1 MNQYH
6 KHPTAL
12 VESEKIGNRSRVRA
26 FARILP
32 GASIGAD
39 CEIGD
44 HVLVENQVVM
54 GDRVTVRHGVHL
66 CDGVTLEDDVFIGP
80 NATFTNNPLFAR
92 RGDAASGLATL
103 VQRGASI
110 GANATILPGLV
121 VGQNAMVCAGAVVT
135 RSVPAHA
142 VVVGN
147 PAVIENYVDTQAR
160 PTGVINPSVGSR
172 GDLPVFS
179 KVPRVRAHRLPI
191 ITDLRGSISV
201 GELDKGLPFPPKRY
215 FTVFNVPTR
224 EVRGEHAHRICHQ
237 FLVCVRG
244 QINLVV
250 DDGRDREELIMDSPG
265 VGVHVPPM
273 VWAVQYRYSPDAV
286 LLVLASETY
295 DPNDYIRDYEEF
307 IRLRQAHVGD

>member
-1 MNQYH
+1 MTKYY

-12 VESEKIGNRSRVRA
+12 VESEKIGSGTSVRA
-26 FARILP
+26 FAHILP
-32 GASIGAD
+32 GATVGVD
-39 CEIGD
+39 CDICD
-44 HVLVENQVVM
+44 HVFIENEVVI
-54 GDRVTVRHGVHL
+54 GDRVTVKYGVQL
-66 CDGVTLEDDVFIGP
+66 CDGVTLEDDVFVGP
-80 NATFTNNPLFAR
+80 NATFTNNSFPASPGKPK
-92 RGDAASGLATL
+92 RGSPTL

-110 GANATILPGLV
+110 GANATILSGLV
-121 VGQNAMVCAGAVVT
+121 VGQSAMVGAGAVVT

-147 PAVIENYVDTQAR
+147 PAVIKSYVATPAR
-160 PTGVINPSVGSR
+160 STSGASSPVGSR

-179 KVPRVRAHRLPI
+179 RVPEVRAHRLPI

-201 GELDKGLPFPPKRY
+201 GELGKGMPFPPKRY

-224 EVRGEHAHRICHQ
+224 EVRGEHAHRVCHQ

-250 DDGRDREELIMDSPG
+250 DDGRDREELILDSPG

-273 VWAVQYRYSPDAV
+273 VWAVQYRYSPEAV
-286 LLVLASETY
+286 LLVLASEAY
-295 DPNDYIRDYEEF
+295 DPSDYIRDYEEF
-307 IRLRQAHVGD
+307 IRLRQSR